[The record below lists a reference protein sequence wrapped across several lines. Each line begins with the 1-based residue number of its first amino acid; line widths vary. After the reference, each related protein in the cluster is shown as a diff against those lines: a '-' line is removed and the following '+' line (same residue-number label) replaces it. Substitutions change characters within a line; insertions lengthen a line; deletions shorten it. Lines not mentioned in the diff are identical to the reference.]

1 MNMRYKQIL
10 IVEDD
15 PMVRTLFEIYVK
27 NSGKYKLA
35 GSIESAAMAEV
46 YCITKQV
53 DLIIMDICTSMHA
66 SGLAAAEKIKKIY
79 PKIKI
84 LLMTSQP
91 ECDFI
96 NRAKAAGV
104 DSFWYKEPS
113 ESAVLEIIERTL
125 QGEKVYPERTPK
137 LRLGEALS
145 TEFTEQELRV
155 LRELT
160 CGDTDEEIAEK
171 LHLSTWTVR
180 KYVKLMLEKTGFK
193 SRTQLAVAA
202 RECGLVIKGY

>member
-1 MNMRYKQIL
+1 
-10 IVEDD
+10 
-15 PMVRTLFEIYVK
+15 
-27 NSGKYKLA
+27 
-35 GSIESAAMAEV
+35 MAEV

-53 DLIIMDICTSMHA
+53 DLVIMDICTSMHA
-66 SGLAAAEKIKKIY
+66 SGLVAAEKIKKNY

-113 ESAVLEIIERTL
+113 ERAVLDMIERTL
-125 QGEKVYPERTPK
+125 QGEKVYPEGTPK

-171 LHLSTWTVR
+171 LHLSMWTVR